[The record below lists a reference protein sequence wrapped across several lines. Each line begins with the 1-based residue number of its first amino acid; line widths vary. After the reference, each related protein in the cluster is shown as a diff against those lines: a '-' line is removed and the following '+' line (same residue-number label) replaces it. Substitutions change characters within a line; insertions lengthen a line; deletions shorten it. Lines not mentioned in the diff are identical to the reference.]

1 MKQCASTVTALPF
14 VLRDRLWLVFILM
27 LSLLTP
33 PEARAEYAP
42 DENNN
47 PIWAGADAE
56 PAEGPD
62 WSDDEGDSVPNWLE
76 NYFETATW
84 LADTDS
90 DGLSDWDEIFGT
102 GTNPVLWDT
111 NGNGLSDADDLIQP
125 PDAGNVPPQPTADDF
140 DGDGLPDLWELA
152 YALNAYDPSDAA
164 ADPDDDSLT
173 NLEEYQHATDPNTWN
188 DATALVSS
196 GSPPGTTADEDQDGL
211 PDLWELANGLNPN
224 DASDIADDP
233 DGDFILNIEEYHHG
247 TDPQMA
253 EDFWTVMG
261 YPIDT
266 STLNRQN
273 DGTERDS
280 DWDGDGATNASEIAD
295 GTDPR
300 EVLSQ
305 NGLPP
310 DPELPFIE
318 DQPPTTNEQ
327 DQPPANV
334 QTGSQANDSDTG
346 SWSVLSESVVIDSE
360 DYVRDETRWG
370 AWTEMVAF
378 STPGIGGNYIGVRVM
393 KRVGWTGSLYKV
405 TSHKVIRTINSK
417 TGEVKESTLDP
428 TVNEEFRGM
437 APVSE
442 EDIDF
447 IWGPNENQPGTSA
460 D

>member
-1 MKQCASTVTALPF
+1 MKQRAFTISTVPF
-14 VLRDRLWLVFILM
+14 VLRPRFWLSLALM
-27 LSLLTP
+27 LGWLTL
-33 PEARAEYAP
+33 AQAYAGYVP
-42 DENNN
+42 DENHN
-47 PIWAGADAE
+47 PVWAGADAE
-56 PAEGPD
+56 PAGGPD
-62 WSDDEGDSVPNWLE
+62 WNDDEGDSVPNWME
-76 NYFETATW
+76 DYFATATW
-84 LADTDS
+84 IADTDS

-102 GTNPVLWDT
+102 GTNPILWDT

-125 PDAGNVPPQPTADDF
+125 PDAGDMPTGESAADDF
-140 DGDGLPDLWELA
+140 DGDGLL
-152 YALNAYDPSDAA
+152 
-164 ADPDDDSLT
+164 
-173 NLEEYQHATDPNTWN
+173 
-188 DATALVSS
+188 
-196 GSPPGTTADEDQDGL
+196 
-211 PDLWELANGLNPN
+211 DLWELANGLNPN
-224 DASDIADDP
+224 DAGDFADDP
-233 DGDFILNIEEYHHG
+233 DGDFILNIEEYQHG
-247 TDPQMA
+247 TNPQVA
-253 EDFWTVMG
+253 DDFTSVMG
-261 YPIDT
+261 YSINT
-266 STLNRQN
+266 STLSRQN
-273 DGTERDS
+273 DGTERDA
-280 DWDGDGATNASEIAD
+280 DWDGDGSTNASEIAD

-378 STPGIGGNYIGVRVM
+378 STPGIGGNYIGIRIM

>member
-14 VLRDRLWLVFILM
+14 VLRDRLWPIFILM

-33 PEARAEYAP
+33 PETRAEYAP

-47 PIWAGADAE
+47 PIWTGADAE

-111 NGNGLSDADDLIQP
+111 DGNGLSDADDLIQP

-173 NLEEYQHATDPNTWN
+173 SLEEYQHGTDPNTWN
-188 DATALVSS
+188 DAAALVSS
-196 GSPPGTTADEDQDGL
+196 GPPPGTTADEDQDGL

-224 DASDIADDP
+224 DAGDIADDP

-247 TDPQMA
+247 TDPQVA
-253 EDFWTVMG
+253 EDFTSVMG
-261 YPIDT
+261 YSIDT

-280 DWDGDGATNASEIAD
+280 DWDGDGMSNIEELQNGD
-295 GTDPR
+295 DPR
-300 EVLSQ
+300 INDTSPTNQDVGEGSGQ
-305 NGLPP
+305 GGDDGASSGGFYDGWRWPWE
-310 DPELPFIE
+310 PETTPTPTPTPNDE
-318 DQPPTTNEQ
+318 D
-327 DQPPANV
+327 
-334 QTGSQANDSDTG
+334 SSIY
-346 SWSVLSESVVIDSE
+346 VVSE
-360 DYVRDETRWG
+360 D
-370 AWTEMVAF
+370 
-378 STPGIGGNYIGVRVM
+378 
-393 KRVGWTGSLYKV
+393 L
-405 TSHKVIRTINSK
+405 
-417 TGEVKESTLDP
+417 ESSEL
-428 TVNEEFRGM
+428 VNEETK
-437 APVSE
+437 
-442 EDIDF
+442 
-447 IWGPNENQPGTSA
+447 WGPWMGIKWSIPDARVFEGDQDYYVGIKVAYRRGIICQTHKIVMRDTWSDGAITYWEYQKTFPTFDWVEEYDWNILWPVE
-460 D
+460 